1 MLVGV
6 NITTALV
13 LLLAGLPPLG
23 LCLATREHDV
33 GNKVADGGFRSG
45 GELRERRVGE
55 K

>member
-1 MLVGV
+1 VTV
-6 NITTALV
+6 ATALV

-33 GNKVADGGFRSG
+33 GDKVADSGFRTG

-55 K
+55 E